1 MDKEKIVR
9 GTELILEGIGEDPER
24 PGLKDT
30 PERVGR
36 MMEELFSGIDEDPG
50 QVVSTFFQ
58 EDYKEMVVLDGI
70 PFQSLCEHHLLPILG
85 EASIVYMPKDGRIV
99 GASKLARALEVA
111 SSRPQIQERLTS
123 QVADV
128 LMEEIEPYGVL
139 VKVRASH
146 LCMTIR
152 GVKKPGSKM
161 VTSAIRGKFKT
172 DKAARDEALS
182 LIGEPKDSN

>member
-1 MDKEKIVR
+1 MDKEKIAK
-9 GTELILEGIGEDPER
+9 GTELILEGIGEDLDR
-24 PGLKDT
+24 PGLKET
-30 PERVGR
+30 PQRVAR
-36 MMEELFSGIDEDPG
+36 MMGEICSGINTDPG
-50 QVVSTFFQ
+50 KEVSTFFQ
-58 EDYKEMVVLDGI
+58 EDYKEMVVLDDV

-85 EASIVYMPKDGRIV
+85 KASIVYMPKDGRIV

-128 LMEEIEPYGVL
+128 LMEKIEPYGVL
-139 VKVRASH
+139 VKIRAEH
-146 LCMTIR
+146 LCMTVR

-172 DKAARDEALS
+172 DKAARDEALT
-182 LIGEPKDSN
+182 LISEKNNV

>member
-1 MDKEKIVR
+1 MDKEKIEKGAR
-9 GTELILEGIGEDPER
+9 LILEGIGEDPDR
-24 PGLKDT
+24 PGLKET
-30 PERVGR
+30 PARVGR
-36 MMEELFSGIDEDPG
+36 MMEELCYGLYKDPAS
-50 QVVSTFFQ
+50 VVSTFFQ
-58 EDYKEMVVLDGI
+58 EDYKEMVVLNKI

-85 EASIVYMPKDGRIV
+85 NASIVYMPKDKRVV

-128 LMEEIEPYGVL
+128 LMEKLNPYGVL
-139 VKVRASH
+139 VKINAEH

-152 GVKKPGSKM
+152 GVKKPGTNM

-172 DKAARDEALS
+172 DKAARDEALA
-182 LIGEPKDSN
+182 LIDN

>member
-1 MDKEKIVR
+1 VDKDKIAE
-9 GTELILEGIGEDPER
+9 GTRLILEGIGEDLDR
-24 PGLKDT
+24 PGLKET
-30 PERVGR
+30 PDRVAR
-36 MMEELFSGIDEDPG
+36 MMEELASGINRDPG
-50 QVVSTFFQ
+50 KEVSTFFQ
-58 EDYKEMVVLDGI
+58 EDYQEMVVLDDI
-70 PFQSLCEHHLLPILG
+70 PFHSLCEHHLLPIIG
-85 EASIVYMPKDGRIV
+85 QGSIVYMPKNGRVV

-139 VKVRASH
+139 VKIRAEH

-152 GVKKPGSKM
+152 GVEKPGSKM

-182 LIGEPKDSN
+182 LISEHNDV

>member
-1 MDKEKIVR
+1 MDKEKIEK
-9 GTELILEGIGEDPER
+9 GTRLILEGIGENPDR

-30 PERVGR
+30 PARVGR
-36 MMEELFSGIDEDPG
+36 MMEELCYGLHKDPAS
-50 QVVSTFFQ
+50 VVSTFFQ
-58 EDYKEMVVLDGI
+58 EDYKEMVVLDKI

-85 EASIVYMPKDGRIV
+85 HASIVYMPKDKRVV

-128 LMEEIEPYGVL
+128 LMEKLDPYGVL
-139 VKVRASH
+139 VKINAEH

-152 GVKKPGSKM
+152 GVKKPGTKM

-172 DKAARDEALS
+172 DKAARDEALA
-182 LIGEPKDSN
+182 LIDD

>member
-1 MDKEKIVR
+1 MNQEKIEK
-9 GTELILEGIGEDPER
+9 GTRLILEGIGEDPDR
-24 PGLKDT
+24 PGLKET
-30 PERVGR
+30 PARVGR
-36 MMEELFSGIDEDPG
+36 MMEELCYGLHKDPG
-50 QVVSTFFQ
+50 EVVSTFFQ
-58 EDYKEMVVLDGI
+58 EDYKEMVVLDKI

-85 EASIVYMPKDGRIV
+85 NASIVYMPKDKRVV

-128 LMEEIEPYGVL
+128 LMEQLDPYGVL
-139 VKVRASH
+139 VKINAEH

-152 GVKKPGSKM
+152 GVKKPGTKM

-172 DKAARDEALS
+172 DKAARDEALA
-182 LIGEPKDSN
+182 LIDD

>member
-1 MDKEKIVR
+1 MDKKKIAK
-9 GTELILEGIGEDPER
+9 GTKLILEGIGEDPDR

-30 PERVGR
+30 PNRVAR
-36 MMEELFSGIDEDPG
+36 MMAELCSGLNRYPG
-50 QVVSTFFQ
+50 KEVSTFFQ
-58 EDYKEMVVLDGI
+58 EDYQEMVVLDDI

-85 EASIVYMPKDGRIV
+85 KASIVYMPKNGRIV

-128 LMEEIEPYGVL
+128 LMEKIEPYGVL
-139 VKVRASH
+139 VKIRAEH

-172 DKAARDEALS
+172 DKAARDEALT
-182 LIGEPKDSN
+182 LISENNNI

>member
-1 MDKEKIVR
+1 MDQDKIVE
-9 GTELILEGIGEDPER
+9 GTKLILEGIGEDTDR
-24 PGLKDT
+24 PGLKET
-30 PERVGR
+30 PNRVAR
-36 MMEELFSGIDEDPG
+36 MMEELCSGLNRYPG
-50 QVVSTFFQ
+50 KEVSTFFQ
-58 EDYKEMVVLDGI
+58 EDYQEMVVLDDI

-85 EASIVYMPKDGRIV
+85 KASIVYMPKDGRIV

-128 LMEEIEPYGVL
+128 LMEEIQPYGVL
-139 VKVRASH
+139 VKIRAEH

-172 DKAARDEALS
+172 DKAARDEALT
-182 LIGEPKDSN
+182 LISENNNI

>member
-1 MDKEKIVR
+1 MDKEKIEKGAR
-9 GTELILEGIGEDPER
+9 LILEGIGEDPDR
-24 PGLKDT
+24 PGLKET
-30 PERVGR
+30 PARVGR
-36 MMEELFSGIDEDPG
+36 MMEELCYGLHKDPAS
-50 QVVSTFFQ
+50 VVSTFFQ
-58 EDYKEMVVLDGI
+58 EDYKEMVVLNKI

-85 EASIVYMPKDGRIV
+85 NASIVYMPKDKRVV

-128 LMEEIEPYGVL
+128 LMEKLNPYGVL
-139 VKVRASH
+139 VKINAEH

-152 GVKKPGSKM
+152 GVKKPGTNM

-172 DKAARDEALS
+172 DKAARDEALA
-182 LIGEPKDSN
+182 LIDN

>member
-1 MDKEKIVR
+1 MDKEKIAR
-9 GTELILEGIGEDPER
+9 GTKLILEGIGEDPDR
-24 PGLKDT
+24 PGLKET
-30 PERVGR
+30 PNRVAR
-36 MMEELFSGIDEDPG
+36 MMEELSSGLHRDPG
-50 QVVSTFFQ
+50 EEVSTFFQ
-58 EDYKEMVVLDGI
+58 EDYQEMVVLNSI

-85 EASIVYMPKDGRIV
+85 HGSIVYMPKDGRIV

-128 LMEEIEPYGVL
+128 LMDEIEPYGVL
-139 VKVRASH
+139 VKIRAEH

-152 GVKKPGSKM
+152 GVKKPGSEM

-182 LIGEPKDSN
+182 LINGKNDV

>member
-1 MDKEKIVR
+1 MDQEKIAR
-9 GTELILEGIGEDPER
+9 GTELILEGIGENPDR
-24 PGLKDT
+24 PGLKET
-30 PERVGR
+30 PDRVAR
-36 MMEELFSGIDEDPG
+36 MMEELCSGINKDSGD
-50 QVVSTFFQ
+50 VVSTFFQ
-58 EDYKEMVVLDGI
+58 EDYQEMVVLDDI

-85 EASIVYMPKDGRIV
+85 EASIVYMPKDGRVV

-139 VKVRASH
+139 VKIRASH

-182 LIGEPKDSN
+182 LIGESND